1 MEEELWKPIESF
13 ENYEVSTL
21 GRVKNTKTDRMMK
34 LNSKGGYLCIS
45 LVNTFR
51 QKTFKVHRLV
61 ALAFIPNTENKTDV
75 NHMDKNKHNNNIS
88 NLEWNTRA
96 ENNLHGKLNVII
108 TTNKNK
114 PINRIDKNT
123 NEILEKYN
131 SIELAAE
138 WVLSLRLT
146 KTAHNGRNAIGNVIT
161 GLSNSA
167 YGFSWELENTNQS
180 LENEIWKQ
188 VIIENINNNEKQYFV
203 SNLGRFKNSS
213 GIIMDNYKVNEN
225 GYIRVFIY
233 NKTYTLHRL
242 IAFAFL
248 ENLEN
253 KEQVNHIDGNKLNN
267 CLSNLEWVTNQENQL
282 HKFKIGLGNNYTRRI
297 TQYDLEMNKIQDFNS
312 IVEASKTLNIGKSNI
327 GGVLTNNRKTAG
339 GFIFKYLEQSN

>member
-51 QKTFKVHRLV
+51 QKAFKVHRLV

-75 NHMDKNKHNNNIS
+75 NHIDKNKHNNNIS
-88 NLEWNTRA
+88 NLELNTRA
-96 ENNLHGKLNVII
+96 ENNLHGKLNIII

-114 PINRIDKNT
+114 PIYRIDKNT

-138 WVLSLRLT
+138 WVFSLGLT
-146 KTAHNGRNAIGNVIT
+146 KTKHNGRNAIGNVIT

-167 YGFSWELENTNQS
+167 YGFCWELENINQS

-188 VIIENINNNEKQYFV
+188 VIIENININNNEKQYFV

-267 CLSNLEWVTNQENQL
+267 CLSNLEWVTNEENQL

-339 GFIFKYLEQSN
+339 GFIFKYLE